1 MKHNCPI
8 SVHYQIA
15 VDVSEFYYFSI
26 FNTSLHKEIK
36 FQLHERAI
44 SFGWMCLGRGEVA
57 MGRRFRCVL
66 RKGEAPYRSHVV
78 FLSPDTQ
85 GREVSKS
92 SSSKERKALC
102 PQFTLDIVITK
113 NLLTVCKAAVFKQK
127 HKASSITTS
136 HEDKQMLLGP

>member
-15 VDVSEFYYFSI
+15 DNVSGFHYFSI
-26 FNTSLHKEIK
+26 FNTSLHKEIE
-36 FQLHERAI
+36 FQPHEKAL

-66 RKGEAPYRSHVV
+66 RKGEAPYRSHAV

-92 SSSKERKALC
+92 TSSKERKALC
-102 PQFTLDIVITK
+102 PQFTLDTVITK
-113 NLLTVCKAAVFKQK
+113 NLLMVCKAVVLSKNIK
-127 HKASSITTS
+127 PPHHHK
-136 HEDKQMLLGP
+136 P

>member
-1 MKHNCPI
+1 M
-8 SVHYQIA
+8 
-15 VDVSEFYYFSI
+15 
-26 FNTSLHKEIK
+26 HKEIK

-44 SFGWMCLGRGEVA
+44 PFGWMCLSRGEVA
-57 MGRRFRCVL
+57 MGRRPGCVL

-92 SSSKERKALC
+92 TSSKERKALC
-102 PQFTLDIVITK
+102 PQFTLDIVVITK
-113 NLLTVCKAAVFKQK
+113 NLLTVCKAVVFRQK